1 MLEYRVVPLI
11 TNDSFSKRT
20 MSVVNV
26 KSPVIFGSAK
36 WAMMFKLYVIH
47 IEKIL
52 TICGE
57 Q

>member
-1 MLEYRVVPLI
+1 MDVVLEYRVVPLI

-36 WAMMFKLYVIH
+36 WAMMFKLQYI
-47 IEKIL
+47 
-52 TICGE
+52 
-57 Q
+57 

>member
-26 KSPVIFGSAK
+26 KSSVIFGSAK
-36 WAMMFKLYVIH
+36 WAMMFKLDVIH